1 MLTAPCSFFAD
12 RSRVET
18 QPSRPSESS
27 WSAGDCLPMTSF
39 FGIKID
45 WGDCW
50 IQFIIGFIGFFW
62 EQLSN
67 YWMIGCFGNS
77 NLIHIEQR
85 RFRL

>member
-50 IQFIIGFIGFFW
+50 IQFIIGFIGFFLGAT
-62 EQLSN
+62 EQLLDD
-67 YWMIGCFGNS
+67 WM
-77 NLIHIEQR
+77 
-85 RFRL
+85 FRKQQLDPH